1 MPRERTLR
9 SLTRELLDTP
19 FFPLLF
25 ISEAVKQ
32 LAQSGA
38 YVKTHAV
45 LAAVATVIWI
55 FSDAISVDWD
65 DNIIGDSPSENEQS

>member
-1 MPRERTLR
+1 MPKQRTLR

-32 LAQSGA
+32 LVQGGA
-38 YVKTHAV
+38 HVEIQATLAV
-45 LAAVATVIWI
+45 VSTVVWI
-55 FSDAISVDWD
+55 FSDSISVEWD
-65 DNIIGDSPSENEQS
+65 EHVVGTETDE

>member
-1 MPRERTLR
+1 MPKQRTLR

-32 LAQSGA
+32 LAQGGE
-38 YVKTHAV
+38 YIELHAV
-45 LAAVATVIWI
+45 LAVVATVLWV
-55 FSDAISVDWD
+55 FSDAINVEWD
-65 DNIIGDSPSENEQS
+65 EHVIGTKKDK